1 MGRRLWIVTISAH
14 FIFNDDMEQQ
24 ITKLYPEL
32 INMVRTLTKCHHTTD
47 DLVNDVI
54 LDFLKYPKDKQQKI
68 ITDGKLKEYLYI
80 MCKTQYLSSNSKYHV
95 QYRESQILQY
105 NDEVDMDTLEAIEAD
120 EHQQDDLKKII
131 LSMINVCDDLERQLI
146 ADRFIEGKTYKE
158 IAKRHNL
165 PLAVAT
171 EKIKHTINKIKLN
184 IHGNI

>member
-1 MGRRLWIVTISAH
+1 MGRRLWVVTISAH
-14 FIFNDDMEQQ
+14 FIFNNMDKQLTA
-24 ITKLYPEL
+24 IYPEL
-32 INMVRTLTKCHHTTD
+32 LNMVRTLTKCHHTTE

-54 LDFLKYPKDKQQKI
+54 VEFLKYPDVKKDQI
-68 ITDGKLKEYLYI
+68 LEDGKLKEYLYI

-105 NDEVDMDTLEAIEAD
+105 NDEVDMDTLEAIETD

-131 LSMINVCDDLERQLI
+131 ISMINICDDVERALI
-146 ADRFIEGKTYKE
+146 ADRYIEGKTYKE

-171 EKIKHTINKIKLN
+171 NKIKNSINKIKLN
-184 IHGNI
+184 IHGTL